1 MNTAVIVFYRQLIAT
16 LLLVPVALWWKGA
29 RWLYLVMLLAVTELY
44 CEISFV
50 VGRSFHIDDDCENTS
65 STIGLICN
73 NRTEKVKV
81 KRHSGIAKLCGV
93 GLCIAGALTIAF
105 YRGPRLNHLNRHH
118 VLAGGNQPQVH
129 PHPYSRWV
137 LGTFLMIVSNLTCSL
152 FSPSLSLSLSMC
164 RVLYLIF
171 NLTQEP
177 LLKQYPSELMF
188 TTLQSL
194 FSAIQTL
201 FTALAIERDFSR
213 WKLRLDMGLISVAYC
228 VRDSIVSQR
237 VHPRV
242 LKLTQILT
250 HTMLDRASSSPD
262 SRSSCSRGRYRDEA
276 LFSWPYLL
284 H

>member
-1 MNTAVIVFYRQLIAT
+1 MEKTKHNLVVLLIRVIYTGMQIITKAAFDGGMNTAVIVFYRQLIAT

-93 GLCIAGALTIAF
+93 GLCIAGALTISF
-105 YRGPRLNHLNRHH
+105 YRGPRLNQLNRHH

-177 LLKQYPSELMF
+177 LLKQYPSELMV

-213 WKLRLDMGLISVAYC
+213 WKLRLDMGLISVA
-228 VRDSIVSQR
+228 
-237 VHPRV
+237 
-242 LKLTQILT
+242 
-250 HTMLDRASSSPD
+250 
-262 SRSSCSRGRYRDEA
+262 
-276 LFSWPYLL
+276 LL
-284 H
+284 RT